1 MTLPN
6 RAIPLALALSFALLA
21 CGKSDANGDDSTPSS
36 EPSTAASTDAG
47 LRVHVVLTGGPNAG
61 THDATPPGG
70 ACIDYASAGAD
81 GVGIAYFADPE
92 KVKSGIGQIDYG
104 TNKIAEARAGTNNF
118 GFSIAFA
125 DSSNAGGAYSLHPD
139 RGQGTGTTTLTG
151 TGPRY
156 TVKVSG
162 KTTEGWGVDA
172 TLECLK

>member
-1 MTLPN
+1 MPLPN
-6 RAIPLALALSFALLA
+6 RALALALTFALLA
-21 CGKSDANGDDSTPSS
+21 CGKSDANHDESTPSS
-36 EPSTAASTDAG
+36 EASTASSADAG
-47 LRVHVVLTGGPNAG
+47 LRVHVVLTGGQYAG
-61 THDATPPGG
+61 SYDATPPGA

-92 KVKSGIGQIDYG
+92 TVKSGIGQLDYG
-104 TNKIAEARAGTNNF
+104 TNKIADARAGTNNF

-125 DSSNAGGAYSLHPD
+125 DSSNKGGPYSLHPD
-139 RGQGTGTTTLTG
+139 RGEGTGTTTLTG

-162 KTTEGWGVDA
+162 KTAEGYGVEA